1 MKKALGGLATGGLV
15 GSSGGAHALGGMKA
29 NIYNQASH
37 TQVESRPSADGQGLE
52 ITILDVVKGGIMA
65 GQLDRSMR
73 QHFGASPKPQGG

>member
-1 MKKALGGLATGGLV
+1 LKKALGGLATGGLV

-65 GQLDRSMR
+65 GQLDRPMH
-73 QHFGASPKPQGG
+73 QHVGASPKPQGG